1 MQRVF
6 IARQPVHAKLM
17 LVYSVGHSN
26 RSLQEFISILSR
38 YAVLAVIDV
47 RSHPHSLAN
56 PHFNKEV
63 LEYELPR
70 QGIQYCWMGD
80 GLGGFRPQ
88 SSEASPNT
96 AWRVK
101 GFKNYADYA
110 LTKAFS
116 DALAAL
122 AALAGKKTVAIMCAE
137 VLWTRCHRR
146 IIADYLRVLGWEVVH
161 IIDASR
167 SVDHQFT
174 PFAKVDGTRITY
186 PPSVLQ
192 HSLDD
197 FQPE

>member
-6 IARQPVHAKLM
+6 ITRQLVHAKSM

-26 RSLQEFISILSR
+26 RSLQEFISILAH
-38 YAVLAVIDV
+38 YAVSAVIDV

-70 QGIQYCWMGD
+70 ESIQYCGMGD
-80 GLGGFRPQ
+80 GLGGFRPE
-88 SSEASPNT
+88 SSEKSPNS

-101 GFKNYADYA
+101 AFRNYADYA
-110 LTKAFS
+110 LTDAFS
-116 DALAAL
+116 DALGELTSIAA
-122 AALAGKKTVAIMCAE
+122 KKTVAIMCAE

-146 IIADYLRVLGWEVVH
+146 IIADYLHVLGWQVVH
-161 IIDASR
+161 IVDASR
-167 SVDHQFT
+167 SVDHQLT
-174 PFAKVDGTRITY
+174 PFAKVDATHITY
-186 PPSVLQ
+186 PPSLFQ